1 MEVPHLELY
10 PREYTRSRIPEIG
23 LCSENSL
30 CWTSPSEDVAE
41 CTLIMSEK

>member
-10 PREYTRSRIPEIG
+10 PREYTRSRIPETG

-30 CWTSPSEDVAE
+30 YWTSPFEDVVE
-41 CTLIMSEK
+41 YT